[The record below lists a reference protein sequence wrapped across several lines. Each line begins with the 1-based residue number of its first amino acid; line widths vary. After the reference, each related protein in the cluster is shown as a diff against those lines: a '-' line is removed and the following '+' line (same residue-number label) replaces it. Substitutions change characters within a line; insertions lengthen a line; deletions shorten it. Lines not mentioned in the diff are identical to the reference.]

1 MMLILVAVIDRD
13 VLGQDR
19 DAALA
24 LQVVGVEDALALQLR
39 WRGTGRLANHR
50 VDQRRLAVVNVGD
63 DGHVA
68 DIVTSDHGVFVRQS
82 SGGPFELRKPRGG

>member
-1 MMLILVAVIDRD
+1 MMLILVGAVVDGD

-24 LQVVGVEDALALQLR
+24 LQVVGVEDAIALVSCAAR
-39 WRGTGRLANHR
+39 NWPRLAEHR
-50 VDQRRLAVVNVGD
+50 VDQRRLAVVDVGD

-68 DIVTSDHGVFVRQS
+68 DVFAS
-82 SGGPFELRKPRGG
+82 NHW